1 MSIDTAR
8 RRQAGLSLVEMVMF
22 MVIVSIAV
30 MGVVQTMNLTARN
43 SADPL
48 LRKQALL
55 IAESL
60 MEEVQMAHF
69 TFCNPGDDNAESAQ
83 NVAGCATAV
92 EAVGRAAGATR
103 PYGNVNDYVT
113 AFNVE
118 QAAFNNGDGVLVDVQ
133 QLPLAAAG
141 YSATLK
147 IVPVPLGGGPGAA
160 QIASDAAPENMNV
173 LQITV
178 TVNFK
183 SGSGDDSVVLDGYR
197 TRYAP
202 NSI

>member
-1 MSIDTAR
+1 MSIDAAR

-30 MGVVQTMNLTARN
+30 MGVVQTMNLTVRH

-69 TFCNPGDDNAESAQ
+69 TFCAPSDDNAESAQ
-83 NVAGCATAV
+83 NVAGCTTV
-92 EAVGRAAGATR
+92 ENVGAPTGTR
-103 PYGNVNDYVT
+103 PHANVNDYVG
-113 AFNVE
+113 AFDDA
-118 QAAFNNGDGVLVDVQ
+118 QGAFDNPAGVLVDVQ
-133 QLPLAAAG
+133 QVPLPVPG

-147 IVPVPLGGGPGAA
+147 IVPVPLGGGPNAA
-160 QIASDAAPENMNV
+160 QIPSGVEPAAMNV

>member
-1 MSIDTAR
+1 MSTDYAR

-60 MEEVQMAHF
+60 LEEVQMAHF
-69 TFCNPGDDNAESAQ
+69 TFCDPNDANAESAA
-83 NVAGCATAV
+83 NVAACTTV
-92 EAVGRAAGATR
+92 ENVGAPAGATR
-103 PYGNVNDYVT
+103 PYVNVNDYVS
-113 AFNVE
+113 AFNVA
-118 QAAFNNGDGVLVDVQ
+118 QGAFNNPAGVLVDVQ
-133 QLPLAAAG
+133 QVPLPVPG

-147 IVPVPLGGGPGAA
+147 IVPVPLGGGPNA
-160 QIASDAAPENMNV
+160 QQIPSDTTPANMNV

-183 SGSGDDSVVLDGYR
+183 SGSGNDSVVLDGYR

-202 NSI
+202 TQI

>member
-1 MSIDTAR
+1 MSTDRAR
-8 RRQAGLSLVEMVMF
+8 RRQTGLSLVEMVMF

-30 MGVVQTMNLTARN
+30 MGVVQTMNLTVRN

-69 TFCNPGDDNAESAQ
+69 TFCAPNDANAESAQ
-83 NVAGCATAV
+83 SVADCAIVENVGPP
-92 EAVGRAAGATR
+92 AGAAR
-103 PYGNVNDYVT
+103 PYGNVNDYVS
-113 AFNVE
+113 AFDVA
-118 QAAFNNGDGVLVDVQ
+118 QAAFNNGDGALVDVLQ
-133 QLPLAAAG
+133 VPLAVPG
-141 YSATLK
+141 YAATLK
-147 IVPVPLGGGPGAA
+147 IVPVPLGGGPTAGLIPSGAA
-160 QIASDAAPENMNV
+160 PAAMNV